1 MKRMS
6 EKSQNRPLTPS
17 LRGTLK
23 TILAPKSLLIRG
35 LVVVFALGIWLI
47 ALPSQADILPA
58 SPPVTPPVQ
67 AMAKPS
73 VFSNTSLK
81 QQDFSG
87 QDLRASDF
95 VRTNLTATNFS
106 GADLRGCTFS
116 AAEMLKTN
124 LQGADLA
131 GAMLDQ
137 VRFIETDLSD
147 AILEDAIL
155 LRASF
160 DGVKITGADFT
171 GAVLD
176 GFQAQSLCQVATG
189 VNSRTGVATRES
201 LGCKGS

>member
-1 MKRMS
+1 MPETSPKHPPTQS
-6 EKSQNRPLTPS
+6 FKSR
-17 LRGTLK
+17 
-23 TILAPKSLLIRG
+23 LIQAFG
-35 LVVVFALGIWLI
+35 VVFALGLWLI
-47 ALPSQADILPA
+47 ALPSYADALPSPNPTA
-58 SPPVTPPVQ
+58 SVQ
-67 AMAKPS
+67 ALAKPS

-95 VRTNLTATNFS
+95 VKTNLTSANFS
-106 GADLRGCTFS
+106 GADLRGCTFT

-176 GFQAQSLCQVATG
+176 GVQANALCQVAAG

-201 LGCKGS
+201 LGCQES

>member
-1 MKRMS
+1 MS
-6 EKSQNRPLTPS
+6 EKSQKRPPTPVS
-17 LRGTLK
+17 K
-23 TILAPKSLLIRG
+23 TLLIRALG
-35 LVVVFALGIWLI
+35 VVFALGLWLI
-47 ALPSQADILPA
+47 ALPSHADALP
-58 SPPVTPPVQ
+58 SPTTSVQ
-67 AMAKPS
+67 ALAKPS

-95 VRTNLTATNFS
+95 VKTNLTSANFS
-106 GADLRGCTFS
+106 GADLRGCTFT
-116 AAEMLKTN
+116 AAEMIKTN

-176 GFQAQSLCQVATG
+176 GVQAKALCQVATG

>member
-1 MKRMS
+1 MS
-6 EKSQNRPLTPS
+6 ETSQKHPPTQSFKSR
-17 LRGTLK
+17 
-23 TILAPKSLLIRG
+23 LIQALG
-35 LVVVFALGIWLI
+35 VVFALGLWLI
-47 ALPSQADILPA
+47 ALPSYAETL
-58 SPPVTPPVQ
+58 
-67 AMAKPS
+67 AKPS

-95 VRTNLTATNFS
+95 VKTNLTSANFS
-106 GADLRGCTFS
+106 GADLRGCTFT

-176 GFQAQSLCQVATG
+176 GVQAKALCQVATG

-201 LGCKGS
+201 LGCQES